1 MMIFLVI
8 MVFVLGIS
16 NIMLWALVLGMNL
29 FIEQNMFI
37 ESEGNERK

>member
-1 MMIFLVI
+1 MIFLAI